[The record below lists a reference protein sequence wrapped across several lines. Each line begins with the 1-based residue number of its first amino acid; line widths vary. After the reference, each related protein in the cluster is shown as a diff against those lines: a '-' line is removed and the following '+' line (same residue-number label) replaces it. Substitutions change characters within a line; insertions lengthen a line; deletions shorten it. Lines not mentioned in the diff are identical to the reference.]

1 MAKAK
6 QTGAESVAGK
16 AGRALV
22 DIPAHQLKSGDYAT
36 LPAEVADALEAIGAF
51 DTKAK
56 AGIVA

>member
-6 QTGAESVAGK
+6 QTGAESVAEK

-22 DIPAHQLKSGDYAT
+22 DIPAQQLKSGDYAT
-36 LPAEVADALEAIGAF
+36 LPVSVADALEAIGQF

-56 AGIVA
+56 E